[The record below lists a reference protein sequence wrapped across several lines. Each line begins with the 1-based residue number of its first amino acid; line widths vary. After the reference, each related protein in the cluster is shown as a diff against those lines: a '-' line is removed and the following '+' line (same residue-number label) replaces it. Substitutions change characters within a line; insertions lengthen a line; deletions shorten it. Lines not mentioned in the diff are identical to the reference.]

1 MQIFVSYVQDSQQE
15 IQHSLMHFV
24 SCVQIFVMLVPLNVE
39 NFQHMIAVKSA
50 QLHAKNVLPNAV
62 LWVKSNCLINLL
74 RQRWSSELYVRKN
87 KSHHQQGKVNNHVL
101 RRLSLLGNAPDMV
114 VRLDN
119 ISVLDFCNALQY
131 TRSAK

>member
-1 MQIFVSYVQDSQQE
+1 MYFTVQIFVSYVQDSQQE

-87 KSHHQQGKVNNHVL
+87 KSHHQQGKVKNHVL
-101 RRLSLLGNAPDMV
+101 PASNGFDLV
-114 VRLDN
+114 QKN
-119 ISVLDFCNALQY
+119 IS
-131 TRSAK
+131 